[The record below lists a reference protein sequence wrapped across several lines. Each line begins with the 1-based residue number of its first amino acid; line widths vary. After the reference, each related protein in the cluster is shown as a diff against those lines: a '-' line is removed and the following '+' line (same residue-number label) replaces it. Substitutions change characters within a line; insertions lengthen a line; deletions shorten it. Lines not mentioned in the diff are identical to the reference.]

1 MFAHAPITYSYILSR
16 LFTRQIKR
24 EDGAACGCSGD
35 NLHGGLNEWGLGI
48 HDEKRMSVS
57 EFDGEK
63 FRTER
68 MNISPDLRRLWSP
81 AARARPLVSLYTV
94 TMTTAASPNML
105 SLPHIYT
112 IYIFLF
118 FRIIIA

>member
-1 MFAHAPITYSYILSR
+1 
-16 LFTRQIKR
+16 
-24 EDGAACGCSGD
+24 
-35 NLHGGLNEWGLGI
+35 
-48 HDEKRMSVS
+48 MSAS
-57 EFDGEK
+57 DFDGEK

-68 MNISPDLRRLWSP
+68 MNISPDLRRLRSP
-81 AARARPLVSLYTV
+81 AQDPGPAPGILVHRDNDH
-94 TMTTAASPNML
+94 TAVSPNML